1 MTPQKNTRRKNNNSQ
16 PNPNFRHASSNS
28 QSHLQSYQIQASDY
42 ESEAYIP
49 PTTEKRTNEEINFS
63 VLQRYIP
70 NLQSI
75 ISIAPSTQIYT
86 FSPETH
92 TWEKTN
98 TEGTLFVCELT
109 PSPLTG
115 APQHCVMVL
124 NRRGMENLIIETRE
138 IENVEITEQFL
149 LVTLSS
155 QGELKTLGFYMYDDK
170 TETKAVNCQQIMK
183 LWEAAM
189 NEREQEGE
197 LAEKYGLNAE
207 QGEEMARGLSMS
219 GQRPM
224 GRKLSLTEL
233 FGQR

>member
-1 MTPQKNTRRKNNNSQ
+1 MTPQKAARRKNNNTHH
-16 PNPNFRHASSNS
+16 NPGTS
-28 QSHLQSYQIQASDY
+28 QSQFNSYPIQASDY

-49 PTTEKRTNEEINFS
+49 PTTEKRSNEQINFS

-75 ISIAPSTQIYT
+75 ISIAPSTTIYT
-86 FSPETH
+86 FSPETQ

-98 TEGTLFVCELT
+98 TEGALFVCELT

-115 APQHCVMVL
+115 TVQHCIMVL
-124 NRRGMENLIIETRE
+124 NRKGMENLIIETRE
-138 IENVEITEQFL
+138 IENVEITEKYL
-149 LVTLSS
+149 YVTLRS
-155 QGELKTLGFYMYDDK
+155 QGELKTLGFFMYDDN
-170 TETKAVNCQQIMK
+170 TETGDINCQLIMK
-183 LWEAAM
+183 LWETDM
-189 NEREQEGE
+189 ERRERDSE
-197 LAEKYGLNAE
+197 LVEKLGLNPA